1 MLMPKYD
8 RSSITPQD
16 PTRLAEDGSRQVNTL
31 TKSHSVSGVFG
42 RIFSLI
48 VVRTVVCTT
57 FHFLWG
63 KMHTETKIRL
73 PPKITTRVSSGEFS
87 SSESTTIWYRVV
99 ASESTIVSSHLPNIM
114 PKSKAE
120 LYHDCTRPLMSFV
133 QDGRACKE
141 SLARSLLSRGVSSR
155 EESLARSLFSQ
166 GVSREKSPLARSLSR
181 GVSPLV
187 RSLL

>member
-42 RIFSLI
+42 CIFSLI

-73 PPKITTRVSSGEFS
+73 PPKLTTRVSSGELL
-87 SSESTTIWYRVV
+87 ILR
-99 ASESTIVSSHLPNIM
+99 AM
-114 PKSKAE
+114 K
-120 LYHDCTRPLMSFV
+120 HDALAV
-133 QDGRACKE
+133 QKKTGDWPPALRA
-141 SLARSLLSRGVSSR
+141 LHH
-155 EESLARSLFSQ
+155 
-166 GVSREKSPLARSLSR
+166 
-181 GVSPLV
+181 
-187 RSLL
+187 